1 MSVPGFNGDGAMDRV
16 AQLAPALQS
25 DLAAFRDAVEASTSP
40 EDAIERVTR
49 LLKTWR
55 PEASAREVE
64 VGLQIAAAEGAVHGK
79 V

>member
-16 AQLAPALQS
+16 AQLAPALHS
-25 DLAAFRDAVEASTSP
+25 DLAAFRAAIEASTSP
-40 EDAIERVTR
+40 EDALERVTR
-49 LLKTWR
+49 LLRTWR
-55 PEASAREVE
+55 PDASAREVE